1 MPGLHEAGEQLS
13 RDFLADK
20 QLYRALILQ
29 LRKDFETSAI
39 PIKLLLGKRYS
50 FDELCQ
56 LIHDAF
62 MSAGATAMFQLLYR
76 VDISEQQLQK
86 GMPTPGIDE
95 FLNFWMICKNII
107 PNFQNLFVCE
117 WRQKSDFLELISF
130 F

>member
-1 MPGLHEAGEQLS
+1 MEDESHENLRLPGLHESGEQLS

-76 VDISEQQLQK
+76 VDISEQQLKK
-86 GMPTPGIDE
+86 GMPTPGIDPMLVAE
-95 FLNFWMICKNII
+95 MVVKREL
-107 PNFQNLFVCE
+107 
-117 WRQKSDFLELISF
+117 QKVVLRKMYGKGS
-130 F
+130 